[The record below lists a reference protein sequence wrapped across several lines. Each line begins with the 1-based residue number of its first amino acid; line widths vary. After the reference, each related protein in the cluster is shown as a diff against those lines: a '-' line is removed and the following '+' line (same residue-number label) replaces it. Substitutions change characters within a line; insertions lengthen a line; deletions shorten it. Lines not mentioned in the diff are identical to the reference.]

1 MHWRKWIFKKVA
13 KQLGLKTL
21 VGAWLSDD
29 KEKNREELDSL
40 IKMANEGL
48 VDIAAAGNEVLYRN
62 DLTVE
67 ELLQHLDEGRAANPS
82 HIPVG

>member
-1 MHWRKWIFKKVA
+1 MVKWWQRE
-13 KQLGLKTL
+13 KQG
-21 VGAWLSDD
+21 G
-29 KEKNREELDSL
+29 LDSL

-48 VDIAAAGNEVLYRN
+48 VDIAAIGNEVLYRN

-67 ELLQHLDEGRAANPS
+67 ELMQHLDEVRAAIPS

>member
-1 MHWRKWIFKKVA
+1 
-13 KQLGLKTL
+13 
-21 VGAWLSDD
+21 
-29 KEKNREELDSL
+29 
-40 IKMANEGL
+40 MANEGL